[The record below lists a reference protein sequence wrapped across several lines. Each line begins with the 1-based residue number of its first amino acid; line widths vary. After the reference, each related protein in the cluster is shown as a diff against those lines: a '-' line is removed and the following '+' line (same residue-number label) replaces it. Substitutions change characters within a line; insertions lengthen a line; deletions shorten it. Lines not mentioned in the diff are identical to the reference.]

1 MRIKRR
7 IQLASL
13 AMAMA
18 GVGTAHAGDVTITT
32 ATTTPLTT
40 SNPDGS
46 AVAGDITVA
55 DGGSITV
62 TAGQT
67 AITVNTS
74 NDVTIN
80 GQLASNDANNTTGI
94 LLQGGNTGQ
103 INNSG
108 TIQLLESFTLTDT
121 DNDGDLDGNFAAGT
135 NRYGIFLQAGPTFTG
150 DIFGDGQIS
159 IEGNNSGAIR
169 LDSLLTGDLSSSGA
183 LSVIGD
189 NSTVVAINSSAGV
202 TGDVSLS
209 GVVSAQGQNSVGL
222 LVNAPIGGELSLSG
236 TWTITGYHSIIP
248 PADQSTLEAEDLEQ
262 AGSAIQ
268 INASVAGGVTLEGI
282 GVENDQDDDGDG
294 TLNETDDNA
303 GLSLTQAGA
312 APAVLVRAD
321 SANIVLGPNAAG
333 FGMHVRGGINASG
346 IYDGISSAAIR
357 IEGDGLGATAT
368 LTGGLAIDGSISAGA
383 AGASAYSLYIGDDAI
398 VPQILVRGTVLT
410 NVSSDAAQTSFGILL
425 SNGATAT
432 TLTNS
437 GAIAANYFGETGGAV
452 AIRDL
457 SGSLATITNSGQITA
472 AIVATDDNLTDDVP
486 PPPVTGSAI
495 AIDVSTSSANVLLQQ
510 IAPVAF
516 TDDDAFD
523 DVTAGAARIVGDI
536 LFGSGDDTINLLSGT
551 IAGDVAF
558 GAGADVFNINNGA
571 VFTGHIADSNGALTL
586 NVANGALNYLGGALN
601 ITSGTVGANGVLS
614 IVLSDVPAETT
625 FIQSSGTFTFAA
637 GAQILPVVP
646 AGLPVSGSQIF
657 LTATGGLIGAANVT
671 GLVTGPN
678 TPFLYDTSIVVDG
691 GDPNSLAAVFDLK
704 TAVDLGLSANQSIAY
719 DPILA
724 ALRLDPNASAAM
736 AAITSEYEFFDAYED
751 LMPNYSSASTEIAA
765 TAIQQMQSATSN
777 RMAATRMQGLDEVSV
792 WGQEIAYGLTREPP
806 STNSQ
811 EFRGQGFGFAG
822 GIDGP
827 TDNGAMF
834 GLSGS
839 FLATEVEE
847 PGRPDGEISA
857 WFAQANAYYAT
868 AVGPIDLDFIVGA
881 GAGKMQSRRF
891 VEIGNPVAFR
901 ALSEADWLTY
911 EGHGAIRASA
921 PMSAGWFTLTPQA
934 ALTYVAINED
944 GYTEEGGGAAV
955 DYEVDSAF
963 SQRLWGDVGL
973 ELSANWELGGNSVIS
988 PRIYGGYR
996 ANLIDDETER
1006 TVQFVSGGSPFTL
1019 TDEGIGDGAPLVG
1032 IGVDA
1037 TNGYSTFSIGYEGEF
1052 GDQVERHSLN
1062 AAIRFRF

>member
-80 GQLASNDANNTTGI
+80 GQIASTDANNTTGI
-94 LLQGGNTGQ
+94 LLQGGNTGNIVQ
-103 INNSG
+103 SGVINLSEG
-108 TIQLLESFTLTDT
+108 FTQTDT
-121 DNDGDLDGNFAAGT
+121 DNDGDLDGNFAQGSD
-135 NRYGIFLQAGPTFTG
+135 RYGIFLQAGPTFTG
-150 DIFGDGQIS
+150 NITGDGQTT
-159 IEGNNSGAIR
+159 IEGNSSAAVR
-169 LDSLLTGDLSSSGA
+169 LDALLTGDLNLSGA
-183 LSVIGD
+183 TNVTGE
-189 NSTVVAINSSAGV
+189 NSYGVVVNSGAGV
-202 TGDVSLS
+202 TGDVILT
-209 GVVSAQGQNSVGL
+209 GAMAIRGQNSVGL
-222 LVNAPIGGELSLSG
+222 LVNAPVGGEVALSG
-236 TWTITGYHSIIP
+236 SWAITGY
-248 PADQSTLEAEDLEQ
+248 STLNAINNQANLDADDLEQ
-262 AGSAIQ
+262 AGSGVHIG
-268 INASVAGGVTLEGI
+268 ASVANGVTLRGV
-282 GVENDQDDDGDG
+282 GVENDNDDDGDG
-294 TLNETDDNA
+294 QLNEADDNA
-303 GLSLTQAGA
+303 GISLNQFGS
-312 APAVLVRAD
+312 APALFIGAD
-321 SANIVLGPNAAG
+321 GSNIVIGPNADG
-333 FGMHVRGGINASG
+333 FALQVRGGVGAAG
-346 IYDGISSAAIR
+346 VYDGISATGIR
-357 IEGDGLGATAT
+357 IQGDGLGATAT
-368 LTGGLAIDGSISAGA
+368 LTGGIAIDNSLSAVA
-383 AGASAYSLYIGDDAI
+383 AEADAYSLVIGDGAI
-398 VPQILVRGTVLT
+398 VPQILIRGSVRTSVT
-410 NVSSDAAQTSFGILL
+410 SDPAQTSYGILL
-425 SNGATAT
+425 DTGASAP
-432 TLTNS
+432 TLVNTGLIS
-437 GAIAANYFGETGGAV
+437 ANYFGETGAAV

-457 SGSLATITNSGQITA
+457 SGALTTITNSGQIAA
-472 AIVATDDNLTDDVP
+472 AIVATDDDLTDDVP

-495 AIDVSTSSANVLLQQ
+495 AIDVSSSSADVLLEQ
-510 IAPVAF
+510 IAPSVF
-516 TDDDAFD
+516 TDDDAAD
-523 DVTAGAARIVGDI
+523 DTVATAASIVGDI
-536 LFGSGDDTINLLSGT
+536 LFGSGNDTIDLLSGS
-551 IAGDVAF
+551 ISGDVTF
-558 GAGADVFNINNGA
+558 GLGNDVFNIDNGA
-571 VFTGHIADSNGALTL
+571 TFSGRISD
-586 NVANGALNYLGGALN
+586 ANGTLVINVVDGALN
-601 ITSGTVGANGVLS
+601 IQGGAVNIGSASFGANAELGVL
-614 IVLSDVPAETT
+614 LSSVPAETT
-625 FIQSSGTFTFAA
+625 FIESTGTITFLP
-637 GAQILPVVP
+637 GASISPIVP

-657 LTATGGLIGAANVT
+657 LTANGGLIGAANV
-671 GLVTGPN
+671 VGPATAAS
-678 TPFLYDTSIVVDG
+678 TPFLYDLSIVVDG